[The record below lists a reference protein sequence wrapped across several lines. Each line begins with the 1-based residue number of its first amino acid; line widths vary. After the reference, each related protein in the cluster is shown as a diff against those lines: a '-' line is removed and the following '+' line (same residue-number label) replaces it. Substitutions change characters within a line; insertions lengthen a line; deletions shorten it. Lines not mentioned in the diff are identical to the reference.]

1 MYEYIY
7 VTGGSYRAKTAKII
21 TRDQAKK
28 MLADAQ
34 SIKTD
39 DPICTMRILKDNEP
53 YRTFIYFN
61 FRVIAVDLERG
72 KQIWYEKY
80 SGNDRYFIDQ
90 VVYEKYNGQST
101 RIQLFCRNRNF
112 SDPNVCMIKKQG
124 EKGFEY
130 YVATIDDEQFYRDI
144 EFGETET
151 VFKDFET
158 DFKTLLHDIQ
168 KCDSRYIR
176 K

>member
-1 MYEYIY
+1 
-7 VTGGSYRAKTAKII
+7 
-21 TRDQAKK
+21 
-28 MLADAQ
+28 MLVDAQ

-39 DPICTMRILKDNEP
+39 EPICTMRILKDNEP

-61 FRVIAVDLERG
+61 FRVIAVDMERG

-101 RIQLFCRNRNF
+101 RIQLFYRNRNF

-124 EKGFEY
+124 EKG
-130 YVATIDDEQFYRDI
+130 
-144 EFGETET
+144 
-151 VFKDFET
+151 
-158 DFKTLLHDIQ
+158 
-168 KCDSRYIR
+168 
-176 K
+176 

>member
-1 MYEYIY
+1 
-7 VTGGSYRAKTAKII
+7 
-21 TRDQAKK
+21 
-28 MLADAQ
+28 MLVDAQ

-39 DPICTMRILKDNEP
+39 EPICTMRILKDNEP

-101 RIQLFCRNRNF
+101 CIQLFCRNRNF
-112 SDPNVCMIKKQG
+112 SAPNVCMIKKQG